1 MSSVKE
7 VAKKLSIKVKAVQR
21 IQKDLIYYEKE
32 YNQQAAKVQK
42 MKDDGKDEYDIKKQE
57 EVLEETNAM
66 MPEARTRLEKAHADL
81 EQAVEELKDDT
92 DIHETEEWASA
103 QKVIEE
109 VGKVVKA

>member
-81 EQAVEELKDDT
+81 EQAVVGDGERRER
-92 DIHETEEWASA
+92 EREREYNRGSASISRIKTS
-103 QKVIEE
+103 Q
-109 VGKVVKA
+109 